1 MLFKDVLTK
10 METEWETPVHYYL
23 TSGGERLDM
32 NALIGKTLSI
42 EFKGYRCLSCGSS
55 RKIFRQGYCYDC
67 FYQQP
72 DVGDWVM
79 RPELSTAHLG
89 IEDRDLAYEKEVQLK
104 PHIVYLALSSNAKVG
119 VTRKTQIPTRW
130 IDQGASAALEIVEAP
145 NRYLAGITEVAL
157 KQHVADKTNWRRMLK
172 NEISG
177 MDLLELREELKS
189 HIPPEARSY
198 FLEGKNEITRIEYP
212 VIAWPE
218 KVVSLNLSKTPSFS
232 ARLNGIKG
240 QYLIFENNIVFNVR
254 SNEGTVVELKA
265 D

>member
-1 MLFKDVLTK
+1 MLFEDVLTK
-10 METEWETPVHYYL
+10 METEFETPVHYFL
-23 TSGGERLDM
+23 TGGSGRLDM
-32 NALIGKTLSI
+32 NALIGRTLSI
-42 EFKGYRCLSCGSS
+42 KFKGYRCLSCGSS
-55 RKIFRQGYCYDC
+55 KKIFRQGYCYDC

-79 RPELSTAHLG
+79 RPELSTAHLD

-119 VTRKTQIPTRW
+119 VTRKTQIPMRW

-157 KQHVADKTNWRRMLK
+157 KRHVADKTNWRRMLR
-172 NEISG
+172 NEISAT
-177 MDLLELREELKS
+177 DLYKLREELKAY
-189 HIPPEARSY
+189 IPEEVRAY
-198 FLEGKNEITRIEYP
+198 FLEGKKEITRIEYP
-212 VIAWPE
+212 VMAYPE

-232 ARLNGIKG
+232 ANLNGIKG
-240 QYLIFENNIVFNVR
+240 QYLIFENNIVFNIR